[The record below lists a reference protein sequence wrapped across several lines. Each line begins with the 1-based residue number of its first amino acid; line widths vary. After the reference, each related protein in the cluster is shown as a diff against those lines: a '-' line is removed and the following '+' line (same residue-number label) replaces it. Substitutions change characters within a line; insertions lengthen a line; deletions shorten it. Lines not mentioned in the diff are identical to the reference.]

1 MNTIV
6 EVENLVKKYGDLTAI
21 DGVSFAIQEG
31 EIFGLLGPNGAG
43 KTTLISVLTC
53 LFPPTEGTVTIAGY
67 DVVQDAAQVKEI
79 IGVVPQDL
87 ALYPTISG
95 RDNLIFFGQIYG
107 LRGRELAQRIDQV
120 LDIVGLADR
129 AGDAVETYSGGM
141 KRRLNLAAGLL
152 HRPRVLFLDEPTVGV
167 DPQARNYIFENVE
180 ALNREGITI
189 LYTTH
194 YMEEAERLCHRVAI
208 IDEGRII
215 ALDTPQGLIALLGGG
230 VIHVGVRAPA
240 AELLDK
246 MRALPGVKE
255 VSTFVPASSEPEERA
270 AEVAFVVG
278 LLTA

>member
-6 EVENLVKKYGDLTAI
+6 EVENLVKKYGDLTAV

-180 ALNREGITI
+180 ALNREGITTSTPP
-189 LYTTH
+189 TTWRRRSACVT
-194 YMEEAERLCHRVAI
+194 EWPSLTR
-208 IDEGRII
+208 G
-215 ALDTPQGLIALLGGG
+215 
-230 VIHVGVRAPA
+230 
-240 AELLDK
+240 
-246 MRALPGVKE
+246 
-255 VSTFVPASSEPEERA
+255 ASSPWTRPRA
-270 AEVAFVVG
+270 SSPCWAAASSTWACG
-278 LLTA
+278 LPPQSCWTRCGPCRGSRKSPPSCPLHRSQRREQQRSPSWWGC